1 MSLMADEIAQIPSA
15 AATLLT
21 EGAAEL
27 RALAEDIKGRN
38 FTYVI
43 ICGRGSSGHAG
54 VYLRY
59 LIETIMGYGVSASAP
74 SVITGYRTTPKM
86 RGALF
91 IVISQSGRSPD
102 LIAATN
108 AAREG
113 GAFTLALV
121 NDASSPVA
129 LAAHRVLPIHAG
141 EERSV
146 AATKTVVNSML
157 AGALLIAQ
165 VAGDEVLRAG
175 LNRMPERLASA
186 RALDWSAWGASL
198 QNASAA
204 YVTGRG
210 HGFGPAREIALK
222 ISETLRLPALAYSS
236 AELRHGPRA
245 ALGKSTPVL
254 VLRQNDAVSLS
265 IDELAADLQAAS
277 LPVFMC
283 GGNGALPWLGD
294 DHPAC
299 DPVTMM
305 VPAYSAIE
313 REAVRRGYDPDK
325 PVGLK
330 KVTETL

>member
-1 MSLMADEIAQIPSA
+1 MSLMADEIAQIPGA
-15 AATLLT
+15 AANLLT
-21 EGAAEL
+21 EGASEI
-27 RALAEDIKGRN
+27 RALASDIKGRN

-59 LIETIMGYGVSASAP
+59 LIETVMGYGVSNSAP
-74 SVITGYRTTPKM
+74 SVVTGYHATPKM

-102 LIAATN
+102 LIAATS
-108 AAREG
+108 AAREA

-121 NDASSPVA
+121 NDANSPVA

-141 EERSV
+141 EELSI

-165 VAGDEVLRAG
+165 VAGDEVLRGG
-175 LNRMPERLASA
+175 LNRMPQRLASA
-186 RALDWSAWGASL
+186 RMLDWSEWGASL

-210 HGFGPAREIALK
+210 YGYGSVREIALK
-222 ISETLRLPALAYSS
+222 MLEVLRLPALAFSS
-236 AELRHGPRA
+236 AELRHGPRG
-245 ALGKSTPVL
+245 ALAKSTPVL
-254 VLRQNDAVSLS
+254 MLRQNDALS
-265 IDELAADLQAAS
+265 AGIDELAAELKSAALS
-277 LPVFMC
+277 IYLC
-283 GGNGALPWLGD
+283 GGKGALPWLGD

-299 DPVTMM
+299 DPISMLM
-305 VPAYSAIE
+305 PAYAMIE
-313 REAVRRGYDPDK
+313 HEAVRRGYDPDK
-325 PVGLK
+325 PLGLK